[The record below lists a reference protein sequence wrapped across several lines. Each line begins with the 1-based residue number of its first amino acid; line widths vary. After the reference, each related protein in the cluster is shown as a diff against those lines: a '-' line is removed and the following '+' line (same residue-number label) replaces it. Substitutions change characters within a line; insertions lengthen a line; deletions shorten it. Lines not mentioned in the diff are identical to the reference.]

1 MFFRCRRRPTG
12 VLSIGFAR
20 LTANSHSSFFH
31 VNKINAMS
39 ALLLLFVVL
48 TVLVITVIHV
58 GIAGAE

>member
-1 MFFRCRRRPTG
+1 MFLRCRRRPTG
-12 VLSIGFAR
+12 VFSIGFAR
-20 LTANSHSSFFH
+20 LTPNSNSFFIH